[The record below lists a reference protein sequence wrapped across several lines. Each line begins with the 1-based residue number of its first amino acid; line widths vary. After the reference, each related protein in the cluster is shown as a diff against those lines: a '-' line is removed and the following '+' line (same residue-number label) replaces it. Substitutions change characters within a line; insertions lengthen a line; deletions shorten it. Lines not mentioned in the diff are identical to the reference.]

1 MRQSRPNECL
11 VPAHNICT
19 FVISL
24 SIETNCKQTIRVELK
39 LTDYNKTLK
48 GTTLC
53 VWRNV
58 TCCRSVTNVRLHF
71 QCHYI
76 IVRQR
81 FLLGKSAVHHFGL
94 DRKSSR
100 KYWNYVLGNMNMTV
114 NLWYINLSDER
125 TNMNEWTSNSLFPGI
140 PIQWH
145 HEQVVQQRKYRAT
158 SRHSFITIVW
168 WCNIFYQT
176 VDLKGKL
183 T

>member
-1 MRQSRPNECL
+1 M
-11 VPAHNICT
+11 
-19 FVISL
+19 
-24 SIETNCKQTIRVELK
+24 
-39 LTDYNKTLK
+39 K

-81 FLLGKSAVHHFGL
+81 FMLGKSAVHHIGL

-125 TNMNEWTSNSLFPGI
+125 TNMNEWTSNSFFPR
-140 PIQWH
+140 H
-145 HEQVVQQRKYRAT
+145 SNTMT
-158 SRHSFITIVW
+158 SRTSSPAEKESLCKNLLCTLSTYEGCPQSSWTGPNFPKKQRVFQK
-168 WCNIFYQT
+168 C
-176 VDLKGKL
+176 
-183 T
+183 

>member
-1 MRQSRPNECL
+1 M
-11 VPAHNICT
+11 
-19 FVISL
+19 
-24 SIETNCKQTIRVELK
+24 
-39 LTDYNKTLK
+39 K

-81 FLLGKSAVHHFGL
+81 FMLGKSAVHHIGL

-125 TNMNEWTSNSLFPGI
+125 TNMNEWTSNSFFPAI

-145 HEQVVQQRKYRAT
+145 HEQVVQQRKSLYVKICCAHYLHTRAV
-158 SRHSFITIVW
+158 RKVRGQVP
-168 WCNIFYQT
+168 IF
-176 VDLKGKL
+176 LKNNLFFKNVSD
-183 T
+183 TCIP